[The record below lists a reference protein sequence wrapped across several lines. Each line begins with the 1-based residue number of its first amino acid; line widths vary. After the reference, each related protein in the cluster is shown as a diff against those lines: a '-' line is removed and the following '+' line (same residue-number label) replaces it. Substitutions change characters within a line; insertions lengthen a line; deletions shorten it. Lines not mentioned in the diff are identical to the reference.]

1 MPVIIPNDLP
11 AVEILNSE
19 NIFTITEQTAVHQDI
34 RPLKIGI
41 LNLMPTKEVTE
52 TQLLRLL
59 GNSPLQIEITLV
71 HMKSHTSKNTS
82 DAHLERFYKDFQEI
96 KSTKFDGF
104 IITGAPVESHPF
116 ENVDYWEEMKEIME
130 WTKHNVYS
138 TFHICWGAQA
148 AVNYHYGVEKYDLE
162 KKLFGV
168 FPHEKT
174 EVDSQIL
181 KGFDDIFYIP
191 LSTHAC
197 VKLEDV
203 QKAPELD
210 VIAYSEEAGPSILV
224 SKNHRMIFAFGHS
237 EYDPDTLK
245 REYDRDADK
254 GLDIDI
260 PRHYY
265 HNDNPSKSPK
275 VTWRAHG
282 TLLFTNWLNYFVYQE
297 TPYDMQSIE

>member
-11 AVEILNSE
+11 AVDILTQE
-19 NIFTITEQTAVHQDI
+19 KIFVMTEQTAIHQDI

-71 HMKSHTSKNTS
+71 HMKSHESKNTS
-82 DAHLERFYKDFQEI
+82 IEHLERFYQSFDEI
-96 KSTKFDGF
+96 RHTKFDGF

-116 ENVDYWEEMKEIME
+116 EAVDYWEELTEVME
-130 WTKHNVYS
+130 WTKHNVFS

-148 AVNYHYGVEKYDLE
+148 AANYHFGLE
-162 KKLFGV
+162 KFDLDKKMFGV

-174 EVDSQIL
+174 EVESMLL
-181 KGFDDIFYIP
+181 KGFDDVFHIP
-191 LSTHAC
+191 HSRHTF
-197 VKLEDV
+197 VKTEDIE
-203 QKAPELD
+203 KIPELEI
-210 VIAYSEEAGPSILV
+210 IAYSEEAGPSILV
-224 SKNHRMIFAFGHS
+224 SRNHRMVFAFGHS

-245 REYDRDADK
+245 REYDRDVNK
-254 GLDIDI
+254 GLTIDI

-265 HNDNPSKSPK
+265 KMDDPKKSPK

-297 TPYDMQSIE
+297 TPYDLSTIE